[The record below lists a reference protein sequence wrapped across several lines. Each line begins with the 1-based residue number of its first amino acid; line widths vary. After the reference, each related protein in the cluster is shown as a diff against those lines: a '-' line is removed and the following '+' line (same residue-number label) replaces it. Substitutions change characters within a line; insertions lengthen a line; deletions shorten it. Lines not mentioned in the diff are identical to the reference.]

1 MRTGPTCVDI
11 YTNLASTAPGF
22 VRYYVCTNR
31 AATMLVMLHAVLFV
45 NPACGVRRQIKFTG
59 QIPAAGEAQGNADVV
74 VND

>member
-1 MRTGPTCVDI
+1 
-11 YTNLASTAPGF
+11 
-22 VRYYVCTNR
+22 
-31 AATMLVMLHAVLFV
+31 MLVMLHAVLFV